1 MVSSL
6 TSCGLKSLEPNLS
19 FALANN
25 PFFSELLD
33 EASVWLSLEEL
44 LVFSERELQATRVET
59 DRHSKAKRQ
68 TFLHYSLIESPFIY
82 EIIISYF
89 LKKKH
94 FLISKYFIN
103 TESHF

>member
-1 MVSSL
+1 MIDSIVSSL

-19 FALANN
+19 FALSKN
-25 PFFSELLD
+25 PFFPEL
-33 EASVWLSLEEL
+33 SVLLSLDEL
-44 LVFSERELQATRVET
+44 LVFSDRELQATRVET

-89 LKKKH
+89 LKKKKA
-94 FLISKYFIN
+94 FSD
-103 TESHF
+103 